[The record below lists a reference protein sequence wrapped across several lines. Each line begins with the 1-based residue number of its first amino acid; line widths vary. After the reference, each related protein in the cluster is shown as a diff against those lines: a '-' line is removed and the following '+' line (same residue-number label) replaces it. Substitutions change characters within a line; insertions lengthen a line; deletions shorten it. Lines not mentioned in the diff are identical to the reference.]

1 MEILGHYEEHP
12 DGEKTL
18 KLKLNHADLIRIWK
32 RCGITAD
39 YAANYASFSYTGVEG
54 VENTA
59 STILNELI
67 ENAAKYS
74 GGDKGDIEILI
85 TLKKDCIYFQVDN
98 VLDESHYGV
107 FYEFAREMIQCRDVN
122 SLYIEKIK
130 AAAESGGEAS
140 GIGLLTILV
149 NFSAGMGFKFTG
161 EKGKKQY
168 AVSVQASMP
177 VRGEA
182 VCS

>member
-1 MEILGHYEEHP
+1 MEILGRYEDHTE
-12 DGEKTL
+12 GEKAL
-18 KLKLNHADLIRIWK
+18 KLRLNHADLIRIWK

-39 YAANYASFSYTGVEG
+39 YGASYASYSYQDIEG

-74 GGDKGDIEILI
+74 RGNQGDIEILI
-85 TLKKDCIYFQVDN
+85 TLKSDCIYFQVDN
-98 VLDESHYGV
+98 IIDEAHYCG
-107 FYEFAREMIQCRDVN
+107 FYEFAREMMQCGDVN

-149 NFSAGMGFKFTG
+149 NFNAGMGFKFSCG
-161 EKGKKQY
+161 RDKKHY

-177 VRGEA
+177 VGGEA
-182 VCS
+182 LCS